1 MELLSSAA
9 PAIFDTACLELWGRW
24 GFKGLG
30 GTICLCRLTQQSF
43 KGTCCCFFWN
53 LLLVCCCLLLVWD
66 KEALGGGS
74 RGRRSFLSKCLH
86 SYVGW
91 QSMDQLVFDDDDDDQ
106 ECGASVSP
114 PPRSTGEPSDKNW
127 FLLFA
132 ELSQPTQ
139 HLSLIVSPKTAIW
152 GEKLRNLPLIYD
164 SWLACGAPVTTR
176 GASPGCGCFFGHCL
190 TLPCKDHFESPVIS
204 TIPKCQGHIGKV
216 RKSVT
221 IAFIIHHTKE
231 SWKHTRNAFN
241 VNNAII

>member
-1 MELLSSAA
+1 MSAA
-9 PAIFDTACLELWGRW
+9 SLVPPQWWSWVVVWADAQQPHHADRPHFTTSLCLYS
-24 GFKGLG
+24 
-30 GTICLCRLTQQSF
+30 TQHTQ
-43 KGTCCCFFWN
+43 N
-53 LLLVCCCLLLVWD
+53 LIYLIYMLRFLVSL
-66 KEALGGGS
+66 A
-74 RGRRSFLSKCLH
+74 
-86 SYVGW
+86 
-91 QSMDQLVFDDDDDDQ
+91 
-106 ECGASVSP
+106 
-114 PPRSTGEPSDKNW
+114 
-127 FLLFA
+127 
-132 ELSQPTQ
+132 PTP

>member
-86 SYVGW
+86 SCVGW

-132 ELSQPTQ
+132 ELSHQPRPAPHPRPPSRWPPHQNQ
-139 HLSLIVSPKTAIW
+139 HHHQHNLLAEFSPANLLPSFELK
-152 GEKLRNLPLIYD
+152 RNLGLYPLTVNIVYI
-164 SWLACGAPVTTR
+164 
-176 GASPGCGCFFGHCL
+176 GCTYIL
-190 TLPCKDHFESPVIS
+190 
-204 TIPKCQGHIGKV
+204 
-216 RKSVT
+216 
-221 IAFIIHHTKE
+221 
-231 SWKHTRNAFN
+231 
-241 VNNAII
+241 

>member
-1 MELLSSAA
+1 MAKVTSIESF
-9 PAIFDTACLELWGRW
+9 PFQVD
-24 GFKGLG
+24 
-30 GTICLCRLTQQSF
+30 LCWRRPRMTKS
-43 KGTCCCFFWN
+43 
-53 LLLVCCCLLLVWD
+53 
-66 KEALGGGS
+66 GS
-74 RGRRSFLSKCLH
+74 RRKLQR
-86 SYVGW
+86 
-91 QSMDQLVFDDDDDDQ
+91 QLKMQ
-106 ECGASVSP
+106 EVSWEK
-114 PPRSTGEPSDKNW
+114 STCDHYCHPGM
-127 FLLFA
+127 
-132 ELSQPTQ
+132 

-190 TLPCKDHFESPVIS
+190 TLPCKDHFVFPVIS

>member
-91 QSMDQLVFDDDDDDQ
+91 QSLDQLVFDDDQ

-132 ELSQPTQ
+132 ELSQSTQASATSSSTFSLTSSSKPTPSSTQ
-139 HLSLIVSPKTAIW
+139 PPCRIFPSQPFAIFW
-152 GEKLRNLPLIYD
+152 
-164 SWLACGAPVTTR
+164 T
-176 GASPGCGCFFGHCL
+176 
-190 TLPCKDHFESPVIS
+190 
-204 TIPKCQGHIGKV
+204 
-216 RKSVT
+216 
-221 IAFIIHHTKE
+221 
-231 SWKHTRNAFN
+231 
-241 VNNAII
+241 